1 MIGLSD
7 HGLVQPRASW
17 EMIFK
22 RWKIIL
28 IHSYENVTRAQSG
41 KKQHM
46 IRELSAR
53 NFRIGTS
60 IVSLICIAQWVQYT
74 YGEGKLFVCLFV
86 WSPSFEKVKRAQ
98 PGKKQ
103 HMIRELLWL

>member
-1 MIGLSD
+1 MAESRFLEASPALQADSDLKKCPSQDFIEKDFGIGGVSGNCAARAKMIGLSD

-46 IRELSAR
+46 IREL
-53 NFRIGTS
+53 
-60 IVSLICIAQWVQYT
+60 
-74 YGEGKLFVCLFV
+74 
-86 WSPSFEKVKRAQ
+86 
-98 PGKKQ
+98 
-103 HMIRELLWL
+103 LWL